1 MHLFYLA
8 CLIIAASSTLASQP
22 VRDIQAYQPN
32 GLDAGGQQVLD
43 NRRITSTWTITRTTT
58 VSSTTTVYATRATAV
73 KDWPS
78 TPPVQTF
85 PKVLVATPVADAVQ
99 TWYGGQKPTGCD
111 KTACASCRWFYQCQG
126 GEPACQKCDSAPY
139 CSICEATQNEAI
151 FANSHNAVQPYSVHK
166 TCSLGLGRTVPCDG
180 NSGDIVFGTDGTIL
194 TANNE
199 AKMVFRK
206 VALSALAF
214 FPDDESLQA
223 AIKDG
228 APPKKCIDGNGRPA
242 VCYAKGKV
250 VVVLP

>member
-1 MHLFYLA
+1 MHFIYLA
-8 CLIIAASSTLASQP
+8 CLMIAASSTLASQP

-58 VSSTTTVYATRATAV
+58 VSSTTTVYATRATSI

-85 PKVLVATPVADAVQ
+85 PKVLVATPVNAVQ
-99 TWYGGQKPTGCD
+99 T
-111 KTACASCRWFYQCQG
+111 CRQ
-126 GEPACQKCDSAPY
+126 CDSAPY
-139 CSICEATQNEAI
+139 CATCKAAEDESI
-151 FANSHNAVQPYSVHK
+151 FANNNNAIQPHSVHK
-166 TCSLGLGRTVPCDG
+166 TCSLSPGKTVPCNG

-194 TANNE
+194 NANNE

>member
-1 MHLFYLA
+1 MHFIYLA
-8 CLIIAASSTLASQP
+8 CLMIAASSTLASQP
-22 VRDIQAYQPN
+22 VRDIQAYQPK

-43 NRRITSTWTITRTTT
+43 NRRVTSTWTITRTTT
-58 VSSTTTVYATRATAV
+58 VSSTTTVYATRATSI

-85 PKVLVATPVADAVQ
+85 PKVLVATPVNGVQ
-99 TWYGGQKPTGCD
+99 TWYGGQKAAGCD
-111 KTACASCRWFYQCQG
+111 KTACASCRWFYQCQD
-126 GEPACQKCDSAPY
+126 GEPAC
-139 CSICEATQNEAI
+139 ATRLPTALHVKLRKTNRPSPTTTMQ
-151 FANSHNAVQPYSVHK
+151 SKPHSVHR
-166 TCSLGLGRTVPCDG
+166 TCSLGPGRTVPCDG
-180 NSGDIVFGTDGTIL
+180 DSGDIVFGTDGTIL
-194 TANNE
+194 NANNE

-206 VALSALAF
+206 VASPALAF

-228 APPKKCIDGNGRPA
+228 ALPKKCIDGNGRPA